1 MTTTTTTTTI
11 ATAMTRT
18 IMTDLSM
25 TSAHPT
31 TDLPPHV
38 VAPALGSRTCSK
50 TRIIDPAGCVSSSR
64 TNESQA
70 YATYGVKGFSDKYF
84 SSQCITWARLIRR
97 ADSVR
102 PILFLLPEEL
112 TRPANELAVK
122 ELNDELKNVQLI
134 KVPSNTVKIPPQHAL
149 LMKEAENCC
158 GDKEFSVLAL
168 WMLPYDRVLYMETD
182 TRLLSN
188 VDELFNCDVDFMATI
203 GPWSPLNGGVFLL
216 RPRISTFEAMQ
227 KQLESTKYNHETC
240 WGGLGCPKPFKPG
253 WKRGFGSEGPQGF
266 LEYFFFCLGAE
277 RELNT
282 AKMDMGTYNYQ
293 VCGQAIAGLLKL
305 EPRLWK
311 GCRSPATTKILHK
324 CVA

>member
-1 MTTTTTTTTI
+1 
-11 ATAMTRT
+11 
-18 IMTDLSM
+18 MTDLSM

-149 LMKEAENCC
+149 LMKESRELLRGQRIFCFGTLDVTLRSCLVHGDRHQALEQRRRAFQLRCGFHGDDWALEPSKWRCISLATPYFHLRGNAEAA
-158 GDKEFSVLAL
+158 GKYEIQSRDLLGRIRLPEAL
-168 WMLPYDRVLYMETD
+168 Q
-182 TRLLSN
+182 TRLEAWLRERGASRLSG
-188 VDELFNCDVDFMATI
+188 VLFLL
-203 GPWSPLNGGVFLL
+203 SGGGTGAEYRQDGHGHLQLPGLWPSYRRSSLSLSLVSGRVAALL
-216 RPRISTFEAMQ
+216 RPRKSST
-227 KQLESTKYNHETC
+227 N
-240 WGGLGCPKPFKPG
+240 
-253 WKRGFGSEGPQGF
+253 
-266 LEYFFFCLGAE
+266 
-277 RELNT
+277 
-282 AKMDMGTYNYQ
+282 
-293 VCGQAIAGLLKL
+293 VLL
-305 EPRLWK
+305 R
-311 GCRSPATTKILHK
+311 
-324 CVA
+324 